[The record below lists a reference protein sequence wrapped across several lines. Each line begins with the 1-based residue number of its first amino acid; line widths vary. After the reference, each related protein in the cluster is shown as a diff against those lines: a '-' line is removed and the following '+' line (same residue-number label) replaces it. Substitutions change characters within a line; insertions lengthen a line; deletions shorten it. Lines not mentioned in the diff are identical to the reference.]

1 MTQRFSRKA
10 KSAAV
15 TFIGFTMTNILFY
28 WRHSDWNI
36 RRPRDYGC
44 HTGHIFWFSDAALIV
59 DEADNAFADVYSAS
73 VSTQDIFPKINQKMP
88 YRWVHCTQ
96 CYTGDGGFY
105 RAMRS
110 VLAFDRSMLFHF
122 LESCSQTITS

>member
-1 MTQRFSRKA
+1 M
-10 KSAAV
+10 
-15 TFIGFTMTNILFY
+15 L
-28 WRHSDWNI
+28 
-36 RRPRDYGC
+36 
-44 HTGHIFWFSDAALIV
+44 ALIV

-110 VLAFDRSMLFHF
+110 VLAFDRSNIVPLFGVVLTDYYIVKRQKYTEQMLYVRQNGLGRSTCNNCMDSWGSAKLHTVSP
-122 LESCSQTITS
+122 LAHLHSSCRL